1 VPPPSYLTVSELG
14 VKAAELRD
22 DVELQDQQRRVAD
35 RMRGGDSRLLV
46 YHGLGSGKSLAALA
60 AAESAGGQY
69 GIVAPAAL
77 RRNYQSEVAKFT
89 KNVNPAVLSYTGIGR
104 GRRFAE
110 NPDTAIFDEAHR
122 LRNST
127 TSSARAAQE
136 LGRNSKNMLLLT
148 GTPIPN
154 QPSDLASL
162 LGLLNN
168 ERMTTEQF
176 DKRYVGRRTTHPTWL
191 SYLTGGVEEDYVK
204 NEPELR
210 EKLRGRVDYHPGKL
224 PEGVTI
230 TDETVPVPLSKEQT
244 KVEDAV
250 RGQRPW
256 LSFLDGDSELDLSSE
271 RVTRL
276 RPFLTGLRQ
285 ASLSTLPFLAGKD
298 ALRAFSQSG
307 KLQQAFSDLK
317 GELAADP
324 RKKALIYSNSIAAG
338 VTPYAAALHKEKIP
352 FGVLH
357 GSIPEQEWGQS
368 LKDYNENKL
377 RVLLM
382 GPAAAEGI
390 SAKGTTM
397 IQMLDPHWH
406 ESRSSQAVGRGLRFD
421 SHDNLPEE
429 LRRIKIKRYLSTNA
443 EPSWLQ
449 YLLGKRRQPTA
460 DETLSELSIKKEK
473 QNELFRQILRDEGSV
488 K

>member
-1 VPPPSYLTVSELG
+1 MLPPHSYTVSALG
-14 VKAAELRD
+14 VKSAELRD
-22 DVELQDQQRRVAD
+22 TVELQDQQQRVAD

-60 AAESAGGQY
+60 AAESLGGNY
-69 GIVAPAAL
+69 GVVTPAAL
-77 RRNYQSEVAKFT
+77 KGNYQTEIAKFT
-89 KNVNPAVLSYTGIGR
+89 KNVKPQLLSYTGVGR

-127 TSSARAAQE
+127 SASALAAQE

-168 ERMTTEQF
+168 ERITPEQF
-176 DKRYVGRRTTHPTWL
+176 DARYVGRRTTHPTWL
-191 SYLTGGVEEDYVK
+191 SYLTGGVDEDYVK

-210 EKLRGRVDYHPGKL
+210 KKLQGHVDYHPGKL

-230 TDETVPVPLSKEQT
+230 TDETVKVPLSSQQV
-244 KVEDAV
+244 KVENAV
-250 RGQRPW
+250 RGRRPW
-256 LSFLDGDSELDLSSE
+256 LSFLEGDSGLDLSSE
-271 RVTRL
+271 RLKRL

-317 GELAADP
+317 GELAEDP
-324 RKKALIYSNSIAAG
+324 KKKALIYSNSIAAG
-338 VTPYAAALHKEKIP
+338 VVPYAAALQKAKIP

-357 GSIPEQEWGQS
+357 GSIPEKEWGKS
-368 LKDYNENKL
+368 LQDYNANKL

-421 SHDNLPEE
+421 SHEGLPEK
-429 LRRIKIKRYLSTNA
+429 LRQIKIKRYLSTHA

-449 YLLGKRRQPTA
+449 YLLGKQRQPTA
-460 DETLSELSIKKEK
+460 DEALSELSMKKEK